1 MQHVLGMW
9 AQLVAARREAEQQQC
24 ELATAQ
30 VSSSLHS
37 PVCASSL
44 QLSAQ
49 IWCGPCALGARLFVH
64 DHLGRGDVSG
74 SDT

>member
-30 VSSSLHS
+30 VSPLL
-37 PVCASSL
+37 PTPACAASS
-44 QLSAQ
+44 QCSAQ
-49 IWCGPCALGARLFVH
+49 I
-64 DHLGRGDVSG
+64 
-74 SDT
+74 

>member
-30 VSSSLHS
+30 VSPLLPT
-37 PVCASSL
+37 PVCAASFQCSGL
-44 QLSAQ
+44 VRSMCPRRKAD
-49 IWCGPCALGARLFVH
+49 CA
-64 DHLGRGDVSG
+64 
-74 SDT
+74 